1 MSEAAMDRLR
11 KESTSLI
18 EFLEQSKESSL
29 RVFADEHLSKV
40 LLLAAA
46 SHFEKRMTDAVVR
59 LSEQC
64 LTVDHPL
71 VNLIKNK
78 AVSRQYHQW
87 FAWEEGRNANK
98 FFSLFGK
105 RFFEYAKQS
114 VKRDEELH
122 QSIRSFLQL
131 GHERN
136 RLVHGNYVTFP
147 TNQSRDDVYRL
158 YKDASKFVNWFQQA
172 VDRDLKVSE
181 QTGESPADDGA
192 DGPT

>member
-1 MSEAAMDRLR
+1 MSEAAMDKLR
-11 KESTSLI
+11 EESASLV
-18 EFLEQSKESSL
+18 EFLEQSEKFSL
-29 RVFADEHLSKV
+29 RVFADEHLSKI

-46 SHFEKRMTDAVVR
+46 SHFEKCMTDAVVH

-87 FAWEEGRNANK
+87 FAWEGPNANK

-105 RFFEYAKQS
+105 RFLDYAKQS
-114 VKRDEELH
+114 VTQDEELRR
-122 QSIRSFLQL
+122 SVESFLQL

-147 TNQSRDDVYRL
+147 MEKSRDDIYRL

-172 VDRDLKVSE
+172 VDRDLKVPE